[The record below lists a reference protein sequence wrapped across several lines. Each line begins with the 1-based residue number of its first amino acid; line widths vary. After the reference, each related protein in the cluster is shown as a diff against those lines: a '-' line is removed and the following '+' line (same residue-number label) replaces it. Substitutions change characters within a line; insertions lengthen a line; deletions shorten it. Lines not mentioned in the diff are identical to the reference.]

1 MEEENA
7 GLQHGRKKVLLQ
19 GGKGSE
25 ELKGGTRRGVQGGL
39 CVRGWGASGSAHS
52 RLRRWHCLKI
62 PLLLGWGMGGSAS
75 FPDLHSHHTFPLLEG
90 LLAVPSSL

>member
-7 GLQHGRKKVLLQ
+7 SLQHGRKKGLLQ

-25 ELKGGTRRGVQGGL
+25 ELKGGVCGEGFVYAVGGIWE
-39 CVRGWGASGSAHS
+39 R
-52 RLRRWHCLKI
+52 
-62 PLLLGWGMGGSAS
+62 PLQAWKVALLENSPSLELGDGGGSAS
-75 FPDLHSHHTFPLLEG
+75 FPDLHSHHTFPLAAG